1 MSVRSRCLYSNEQT
15 AKGQIRVVVVVVVV
29 GLVSLVHSLAACW
42 ANILQA
48 GNVTPYTISSSRLID
63 TLQDNAHLVHAFAA
77 FLHGISTMAIA
88 RFASPHY
95 APRFLLIRCSLVSGG
110 GMPPPPSPLPPLPI
124 YPFVVTRSLELI
136 STHRIVA
143 RCRCCRIREIG
154 EYANDSGRNLETK
167 CHSFFFLKQQLRRVT
182 VL

>member
-110 GMPPPPSPLPPLPI
+110 GMPPPFPVTPITHLPFRRYPLARAYLDAPNCCSLPLLP
-124 YPFVVTRSLELI
+124 YP
-136 STHRIVA
+136 
-143 RCRCCRIREIG
+143 
-154 EYANDSGRNLETK
+154 
-167 CHSFFFLKQQLRRVT
+167 
-182 VL
+182 

>member
-29 GLVSLVHSLAACW
+29 VGLVSRLVHSLAACW

-110 GMPPPPSPLPPLPI
+110 GMPPPLLRYTH
-124 YPFVVTRSLELI
+124 YPFTLSSLPARSSLSRRTELLLAAVAAVSVKSVNTPTTVGVTWKQSA
-136 STHRIVA
+136 IV
-143 RCRCCRIREIG
+143 
-154 EYANDSGRNLETK
+154 
-167 CHSFFFLKQQLRRVT
+167 FFF
-182 VL
+182 